1 MAGLTA
7 LKIRSSAL
15 TASFRYPRV
24 QIGKLPTFDM
34 PPPATIYGL
43 LASVMGEWF
52 EPLDLKFSYVFEHSG
67 KAVDLEVAQPIER
80 GSGKSTLAKRGW
92 PHPVNVQFT
101 ANIQKREFLLHPKL
115 TLYLLSEDL
124 NFLETFRSAFAAPY
138 FSYLIGRSQDLAT
151 CLSSEMVELGM
162 AREAFFAHT
171 LLPFDWR
178 PWVSPGTTVLLPAA
192 IDYERKRAAI
202 HERYLQV
209 TKPVLRV
216 SQNTDDILDR
226 TQLPDEFAVDPG
238 DHREFGGTL
247 LARGLYFWPV
257 RGPRVSG

>member
-7 LKIRSSAL
+7 LKIRSSAM

-52 EPLDLKFSYVFEHSG
+52 EPRDLRFSYVFEHSG
-67 KAVDLEVAQPIER
+67 RAVDLEVAQPIER

-101 ANIQKREFLLHPKL
+101 SNIQRREFLVHPKL
-115 TLYLLSEDL
+115 MLYLTSADLSVLDA
-124 NFLETFRSAFAAPY
+124 FRAAFEAPY
-138 FSYLIGRSQDLAT
+138 FSYLMGRSQDLAT
-151 CLSSEMVELGM
+151 CHSVEIVQLET
-162 AREAFFAHT
+162 AEEAFFSHT
-171 LLPFDWR
+171 LLPFEWR

-192 IDYERKRAAI
+192 IDYERKRMAVQ
-202 HERYLQV
+202 ERFLQI
-209 TKPVLRV
+209 TKPLLRV
-216 SQNTDDILDR
+216 SQSADDILDR
-226 TQLPDEFAVDPG
+226 SRLPQEFTIDPS
-238 DHREFGGTL
+238 DQRDFGGNP

-257 RGPRVSG
+257 RGPRVEE

>member
-1 MAGLTA
+1 MAGVIA

-24 QIGKLPTFDM
+24 QIGRLPTFDM
-34 PPPATIYGL
+34 PPPATIYGQ

-52 EPLDLKFSYVFEHSG
+52 EPRDLKFSYVFEHAG

-80 GSGKSTLAKRGW
+80 GSGKNTLAKRGW

-101 ANIQKREFLLHPKL
+101 ANIQKREFLLHPRL
-115 TLYLLSEDL
+115 TLYLVSADLS
-124 NFLETFRSAFAAPY
+124 FLDKFRTAFTAPY
-138 FSYLIGRSQDLAT
+138 FSYLMGRSQDLAT
-151 CLSSEMVELGM
+151 CHSIEMVDLGT
-162 AREAFFAHT
+162 AADAFFSHT

-192 IDYERKRAAI
+192 IDYERKRMAVQ
-202 HERYLQV
+202 ERYLQII
-209 TKPVLRV
+209 KPALRV
-216 SQNTDDILDR
+216 SQTTDDVLDR
-226 TQLPDEFAVDPG
+226 SKLPEAFAIDSG
-238 DHREFGGTL
+238 DRREFGTNSLG
-247 LARGLYFWPV
+247 RGLYFWPV

>member
-7 LKIRSSAL
+7 LKIRSSAM

-24 QIGKLPTFDM
+24 QIGTLPTFDM
-34 PPPATIYGL
+34 PPPATIYGQ

-52 EPLDLKFSYVFEHSG
+52 EPKDLKFSYVFEHSG

-92 PHPVNVQFT
+92 SHPVNIQFT
-101 ANIQKREFLLHPKL
+101 ANIQKREFLLHPRL
-115 TLYLLSEDL
+115 TLYLISEDL
-124 NFLETFRSAFAAPY
+124 SFLETFRSAFVAPY
-138 FSYLIGRSQDLAT
+138 FSYLMGRSQDLAT
-151 CLSSEMVELGM
+151 CHSAEMIELGM
-162 AREAFFAHT
+162 GTEAFFSHT

-178 PWVSPGTTVLLPAA
+178 PWVSPGATVLLPAV
-192 IDYERKRAAI
+192 IDYERKRMAI

-209 TKPVLRV
+209 TRPSLRI
-216 SQNTDDILDR
+216 SHNTDDVLDR
-226 TQLPDEFAVDPG
+226 GKLPEEFATDPNES
-238 DHREFGGTL
+238 REFGGNPL
-247 LARGLYFWPV
+247 VRGLYFWPV